1 MPISIT
7 YNVDTV
13 EFTVPCDD
21 PLLPD
26 EVTVTGTT
34 PDGEIT
40 FRNQNRQIV
49 RAKGG
54 VHNLTVRPNGLKK
67 LLAVSGSPFGFAY
80 GQNLY
85 MPGSVQEAC
94 WEALIAIS
102 DRLSMKPTYG
112 KMKRKLSQIVLSR
125 VDLAIHFQFRNLEE
139 VIAFIEQ
146 LKSQLAK
153 QRVHVHSYATGLH
166 WLPSKGEEYSIR
178 IYAKGPEM
186 ALFDPAFLSP
196 DEKRLVEESGGI
208 LRVEFQLRGRA
219 LRKFGGL
226 VNPSDWTRAKT
237 EEVFRHYMEL
247 LPLSNVKG
255 GPIAPE
261 ELARLPKALKPVL
274 IAWASGAIL
283 TDVYPNRRTRDGY
296 IRALKKYGWDITQEY
311 TGDAQVIQVKDLLDL
326 SRAVKEPPAWLKA
339 AGLYPED

>member
-13 EFTVPCDD
+13 EFTVPCED

-49 RAKGG
+49 RGKDS
-54 VHNLTVRPNGLKK
+54 VHNITVRPNGLKK

-80 GQNLY
+80 GQNVY
-85 MPGSVQEAC
+85 MPGSVREAC
-94 WEALIAIS
+94 WEALIGIS

-208 LRVEFQLRGRA
+208 LRVELQLRGRA
-219 LRKFGGL
+219 LRKHGL
-226 VNPSDWTRAKT
+226 VNPSAWTRAKT
-237 EEVFRHYMEL
+237 EEVFRHYFGL
-247 LPLSNVKG
+247 LPLSNASG
-255 GPIAPE
+255 GPIAPT
-261 ELARLPKALKPVL
+261 ELEKLTKSLKPVL

-283 TDVYPNRRTRDGY
+283 ADVFPNNRTRAGY
-296 IRALKKYGWDITQEY
+296 IRDLKECGWDITQEY

-326 SRAVKEPPAWLKA
+326 SRAVKEPPAWLKS
-339 AGLYPED
+339 AGLYPEE